1 MANIITQFL
10 IGLGISYDGKGAEQ
24 AEKDIDN
31 LGKSAEQAGGQMDDV
46 GKSLDKGVKTGVENS
61 KSRIMSLVTTFKA
74 AGLAMSGVAAGVGAA
89 WAFESK
95 KAQQAYDLN
104 NQLVTSRFGPTE
116 VYGLGALAEQRGG
129 DRQATTNS
137 LLNIERGIN
146 RIQTGDVGMIQQ
158 LAVAGIRVDNPTGRT
173 REDIYSDI
181 AGQFQRLDMTRQ
193 SNVADILGLDP
204 ATVRVWQEFGATTLE
219 VSKARAAE
227 LGYTEKHNAAL
238 NAINQTMIDTQQKF
252 ESLGNTI
259 ADMLVPDIT
268 SLSNTIS
275 GVVGRFDNW
284 LKNSKFGK
292 DASEVGLY
300 KAYENAMQSVPWIKK
315 ADDWINN
322 LGTNANDAII
332 NNKSS
337 TVETPAWGGTP
348 FWAKRENWVNDSDN
362 RTVDDGTLSALRRNN
377 SLYNPVNNIVNN
389 TTNTEQLPPWAWQ
402 PQRENWVNDS
412 DNRTVDD
419 DAISALR
426 RSNSLYN
433 LVTND
438 GSYGAE
444 ASPVTNNYAQQS
456 RQLSRVIESINRPI
470 QLNGNFTTQGD
481 VILDGNAIGRYTV
494 NHLETQVY
502 PQAIDQTRQR
512 SY

>member
-31 LGKSAEQAGGQMDDV
+31 LGKSAEKTGGQMDDV
-46 GKSLDKGVKTGVENS
+46 GKSLDQGVKTGVENS
-61 KSRIMSLVTTFKA
+61 KSRIMSLVATFKG

-104 NQLVTSRFGPTE
+104 NQLATSQFGPSE

-146 RIQTGDVGMIQQ
+146 RIQTGDAGMIQQ

-181 AGQFQRLDMTRQ
+181 AGQFQRLDTTRQ

-238 NAINQTMIDTQQKF
+238 DAINQTIIDTQQKM
-252 ESLGNTI
+252 EGLGNTI
-259 ADMLVPDIT
+259 ADVLAPSIKT
-268 SLSNTIS
+268 LSDSFLSAAT
-275 GVVGRFDNW
+275 GFTNW
-284 LKNSKFGK
+284 LKAHPDLPTDIISGNWYDKYI
-292 DASEVGLY
+292 VGS
-300 KAYENAMQSVPWIKK
+300 ANNTAEWIKEK
-315 ADDWINN
+315 TGFDTRDIGRSFSAENN
-322 LGTNANDAII
+322 PSKPDYDYTRKPEDKPYQSFVWQQPTKD
-332 NNKSS
+332 KS
-337 TVETPAWGGTP
+337 
-348 FWAKRENWVNDSDN
+348 
-362 RTVDDGTLSALRRNN
+362 
-377 SLYNPVNNIVNN
+377 I
-389 TTNTEQLPPWAWQ
+389 
-402 PQRENWVNDS
+402 
-412 DNRTVDD
+412 
-419 DAISALR
+419 
-426 RSNSLYN
+426 
-433 LVTND
+433 TND
-438 GSYGAE
+438 GSYSAE

-456 RQLSRVIESINRPI
+456 QQLTQIMESINRPI

>member
-10 IGLGISYDGKGAEQ
+10 IGLGISYDGKGAD
-24 AEKDIDN
+24 DIGRDLDELTDRARDASDSMDEVGDN
-31 LGKSAEQAGGQMDDV
+31 LGESVRRGSESA
-46 GKSLDKGVKTGVENS
+46 
-61 KSRIMSLVTTFKA
+61 KSRIMSLVATFKG

-104 NQLVTSRFGPTE
+104 NQLVTSQFGPTE

-158 LAVAGIRVDNPTGRT
+158 LAVAGIRIDNPTGRT

-181 AGQFQRLDMTRQ
+181 AGQFQRLDTTRQ
-193 SNVADILGLDP
+193 SNVAEVLGLDP

-227 LGYTEKHNAAL
+227 MGYTEKHNAAL
-238 NAINQTMIDTQQKF
+238 NAINQTMIDTQQKM
-252 ESLGNTI
+252 EGLGNSI
-259 ADMLVPDIT
+259 ADILAPSIKTLADDLLMLA
-268 SLSNTIS
+268 S
-275 GVVGRFDNW
+275 GVTNWMNNHRDLIDDISSGSWYDKYVVGSADKAAAWIGDKTGFDPRNVG
-284 LKNSKFGK
+284 KNTQDF
-292 DASEVGLY
+292 L
-300 KAYENAMQSVPWIKK
+300 NTT
-315 ADDWINN
+315 
-322 LGTNANDAII
+322 GT
-332 NNKSS
+332 
-337 TVETPAWGGTP
+337 TV
-348 FWAKRENWVNDSDN
+348 
-362 RTVDDGTLSALRRNN
+362 NN
-377 SLYNPVNNIVNN
+377 SIVNN
-389 TTNTEQLPPWAWQ
+389 TTNTEQLPPWVWQ
-402 PQRENWVNDS
+402 PQQG
-412 DNRTVDD
+412 
-419 DAISALR
+419 
-426 RSNSLYN
+426 NSSP
-433 LVTND
+433 VND

-444 ASPVTNNYAQQS
+444 ASPVTNNYTQQS
-456 RQLSRVIESINRPI
+456 QQLTQIMESINRPI

>member
-10 IGLGISYDGKGAEQ
+10 IGLGISYDGKGAD
-24 AEKDIDN
+24 DIGRDLDELTERAGDASDSMDEVGDN
-31 LGKSAEQAGGQMDDV
+31 LGESVRRGSESA
-46 GKSLDKGVKTGVENS
+46 
-61 KSRIMSLVTTFKA
+61 KSRIMSLVATFKG

-104 NQLVTSRFGPTE
+104 NQLVTSQFGPTE

-146 RIQTGDVGMIQQ
+146 RIQTGDAGMIQQ

-181 AGQFQRLDMTRQ
+181 AGQFQRLDTTRQ
-193 SNVADILGLDP
+193 SNVAEVLGLDP

-227 LGYTEKHNAAL
+227 MGYTEKHNAAL

-275 GVVGRFDNW
+275 SVVGRFDNW
-284 LKNSKFGK
+284 LKTSSFGK
-292 DASEVGLY
+292 DVSEHGIY
-300 KAYENAMQSVPWIKK
+300 KAYENAMQSIPWIKK
-315 ADDWINN
+315 MDDWINN
-322 LGTNANDAII
+322 LGTNANDTII

-362 RTVDDGTLSALRRNN
+362 RTVDDSTLSALRRNN
-377 SLYNPVNNIVNN
+377 SLYNPVTNIVNN
-389 TTNTEQLPPWAWQ
+389 TTNTEQLP
-402 PQRENWVNDS
+402 QRENSSPV
-412 DNRTVDD
+412 
-419 DAISALR
+419 
-426 RSNSLYN
+426 
-433 LVTND
+433 ND

-444 ASPVTNNYAQQS
+444 ASPVVNNYAQQS
-456 RQLSRVIESINRPI
+456 QQMSQIMESINRPI

>member
-31 LGKSAEQAGGQMDDV
+31 LGKSAQQAGSQMDDV
-46 GKSLDKGVKTGVENS
+46 GKSLDQGVKTGVENS
-61 KSRIMSLVTTFKA
+61 KSRIMSLVATFKG

-104 NQLVTSRFGPTE
+104 NQLATSQFGPTE

-181 AGQFQRLDMTRQ
+181 AGQFQRLDTTRQ
-193 SNVADILGLDP
+193 SNVAEVLGLDP

-227 LGYTEKHNAAL
+227 LGYTEQHNAAL
-238 NAINQTMIDTQQKF
+238 NAINQTILDTQQKM
-252 ESLGNTI
+252 EGLGNTI
-259 ADMLVPDIT
+259 ADILAPSIKTLADDLLT
-268 SLSNTIS
+268 LAS
-275 GVVGRFDNW
+275 GVTNWMNNHRDLIGDISSGSWYDKYVVGSADKAAAWVGDKTGFDPRNVG
-284 LKNSKFGK
+284 KNTQDF
-292 DASEVGLY
+292 L
-300 KAYENAMQSVPWIKK
+300 NTT
-315 ADDWINN
+315 
-322 LGTNANDAII
+322 GT
-332 NNKSS
+332 
-337 TVETPAWGGTP
+337 TV
-348 FWAKRENWVNDSDN
+348 
-362 RTVDDGTLSALRRNN
+362 NN
-377 SLYNPVNNIVNN
+377 SIVNN

-444 ASPVTNNYAQQS
+444 ASPVVNNYAQQS

>member
-31 LGKSAEQAGGQMDDV
+31 LGKSAQQAGGQMDDV

-61 KSRIMSLVTTFKA
+61 KSRIMSLVATFKG

-104 NQLVTSRFGPTE
+104 NQLATSQFGPTE

-146 RIQTGDVGMIQQ
+146 RIQTGDAGMIQQ

-173 REDIYSDI
+173 REDIYNDI

-227 LGYTEKHNAAL
+227 MGYTEKHNAAL

-259 ADMLVPDIT
+259 ADILAPSIKTLAD
-268 SLSNTIS
+268 SFLSAAT
-275 GVVGRFDNW
+275 GFTNW
-284 LKNSKFGK
+284 LKAHPDLPTDIISGNWY
-292 DASEVGLY
+292 DNYIVG
-300 KAYENAMQSVPWIKK
+300 S
-315 ADDWINN
+315 
-322 LGTNANDAII
+322 ANDTAEWVKEKTGFDPRNVGKKTQDFL
-332 NNKSS
+332 NNNGT
-337 TVETPAWGGTP
+337 TV
-348 FWAKRENWVNDSDN
+348 
-362 RTVDDGTLSALRRNN
+362 NN
-377 SLYNPVNNIVNN
+377 SIVNN

-402 PQRENWVNDS
+402 PQRENSSPV
-412 DNRTVDD
+412 
-419 DAISALR
+419 
-426 RSNSLYN
+426 
-433 LVTND
+433 ND

-456 RQLSRVIESINRPI
+456 QQLTQIMESINRPI

>member
-31 LGKSAEQAGGQMDDV
+31 LGKSAEQVGSQMDDV
-46 GKSLDKGVKTGVENS
+46 GKSLDQGVKTGVENS
-61 KSRIMSLVTTFKA
+61 KSRIMSLVATFKG

-104 NQLVTSRFGPTE
+104 NQLATSQFGPTE

-181 AGQFQRLDMTRQ
+181 AGQFQRLDTTRQ

-227 LGYTEKHNAAL
+227 LGYTEQHNAAL
-238 NAINQTMIDTQQKF
+238 NAINQTILDTQQKM
-252 ESLGNTI
+252 EGLANSI
-259 ADMLVPDIT
+259 ADILAPSIKNLADDLLT
-268 SLSNTIS
+268 LAS
-275 GVVGRFDNW
+275 GVTNWMNNHRDLIDDISSGSWYDKYVVGSADKAAAWVSDKTGFDPRNVG
-284 LKNSKFGK
+284 KNTQDFLNNNGK
-292 DASEVGLY
+292 S
-300 KAYENAMQSVPWIKK
+300 
-315 ADDWINN
+315 
-322 LGTNANDAII
+322 
-332 NNKSS
+332 
-337 TVETPAWGGTP
+337 
-348 FWAKRENWVNDSDN
+348 VNDSIIN
-362 RTVDDGTLSALRRNN
+362 GS
-377 SLYNPVNNIVNN
+377 VNN
-389 TTNTEQLPPWAWQ
+389 EQLPPWAMG
-402 PQRENWVNDS
+402 
-412 DNRTVDD
+412 
-419 DAISALR
+419 A
-426 RSNSLYN
+426 
-433 LVTND
+433 ND

-444 ASPVTNNYAQQS
+444 VSPVTNNYAQQS
-456 RQLSRVIESINRPI
+456 QQLTQIMESINRPI

>member
-61 KSRIMSLVTTFKA
+61 KSRIMSLVATFKG

-104 NQLVTSRFGPTE
+104 NQLVTSQFGPTE

-193 SNVADILGLDP
+193 SNVAEVLGLDP

-227 LGYTEKHNAAL
+227 LGYTEQHNAAL
-238 NAINQTMIDTQQKF
+238 NAINQTIIDTQQKM
-252 ESLGNTI
+252 EGLGNTI
-259 ADMLVPDIT
+259 ADILAPSIKTLADDLLT
-268 SLSNTIS
+268 LAS
-275 GVVGRFDNW
+275 GVTNWMNNHRDLIGDISSGSWYDNYVVG
-284 LKNSKFGK
+284 S
-292 DASEVGLY
+292 
-300 KAYENAMQSVPWIKK
+300 
-315 ADDWINN
+315 
-322 LGTNANDAII
+322 ANDAA
-332 NNKSS
+332 NYLRDNLGVDPRNVSKFFDNSRNQES
-337 TVETPAWGGTP
+337 DYTLKPDDKK
-348 FWAKRENWVNDSDN
+348 FWSQYRS
-362 RTVDDGTLSALRRNN
+362 
-377 SLYNPVNNIVNN
+377 IV
-389 TTNTEQLPPWAWQ
+389 
-402 PQRENWVNDS
+402 
-412 DNRTVDD
+412 
-419 DAISALR
+419 
-426 RSNSLYN
+426 
-433 LVTND
+433 ND

-456 RQLSRVIESINRPI
+456 RQLSRIIESINRPI

-481 VILDGNAIGRYTV
+481 VILDGNAIGRYTA

>member
-1 MANIITQFL
+1 MANVITQFL
-10 IGLGISYDGKGAEQ
+10 VGLGISYDGKGAD
-24 AEKDIDN
+24 DIGRDLDELTDRARDASDSMDEVGDN
-31 LGKSAEQAGGQMDDV
+31 LGESVRRGSESA
-46 GKSLDKGVKTGVENS
+46 

-104 NQLVTSRFGPTE
+104 NQLATSQFGPTE

-146 RIQTGDVGMIQQ
+146 RIQTGDAGMIQQ

-181 AGQFQRLDMTRQ
+181 AGQFQRLDTTRQ
-193 SNVADILGLDP
+193 SNVAEVLGLDP

-227 LGYTEKHNAAL
+227 LGYTEQHNAAL
-238 NAINQTMIDTQQKF
+238 NAINQTILDTQQKM
-252 ESLGNTI
+252 EGLGNTI
-259 ADMLVPDIT
+259 ADILAPSIKTLADDLLT
-268 SLSNTIS
+268 LAS
-275 GVVGRFDNW
+275 GVTNWMNNHRDLIDDISSGSWYDKYVVGSADKAATWIGDKTGFDPRNVG
-284 LKNSKFGK
+284 KNTQDFLNTTG
-292 DASEVGLY
+292 A
-300 KAYENAMQSVPWIKK
+300 
-315 ADDWINN
+315 
-322 LGTNANDAII
+322 
-332 NNKSS
+332 
-337 TVETPAWGGTP
+337 TV
-348 FWAKRENWVNDSDN
+348 
-362 RTVDDGTLSALRRNN
+362 NN
-377 SLYNPVNNIVNN
+377 SIVNN

-402 PQRENWVNDS
+402 PQRENSSPV
-412 DNRTVDD
+412 
-419 DAISALR
+419 
-426 RSNSLYN
+426 
-433 LVTND
+433 ND

-444 ASPVTNNYAQQS
+444 VSPVTDNYAQQS
-456 RQLSRVIESINRPI
+456 QQMNQIMESINRPI

>member
-1 MANIITQFL
+1 MANVITQFL
-10 IGLGISYDGKGAEQ
+10 IGLGISYNPRGAD
-24 AEKDIDN
+24 DIGRDLDELTDRAGDASDSMDEVGDN
-31 LGKSAEQAGGQMDDV
+31 LGESVRRGSESA
-46 GKSLDKGVKTGVENS
+46 
-61 KSRIMSLVTTFKA
+61 KSRIMSLVATFKG

-104 NQLVTSRFGPTE
+104 NQLVTSQFGPTE

-146 RIQTGDVGMIQQ
+146 RIQTGDAGMIQQ

-181 AGQFQRLDMTRQ
+181 AGQFQRLDTTRQ
-193 SNVADILGLDP
+193 SNVAEILGLDP

-227 LGYTEKHNAAL
+227 LGYTEQHNAAL
-238 NAINQTMIDTQQKF
+238 NAINQTILDTQQKM
-252 ESLGNTI
+252 EGLGNTI
-259 ADMLVPDIT
+259 ADILAPSIKNLADDLLT
-268 SLSNTIS
+268 LAS
-275 GVVGRFDNW
+275 GVTNWMNNHRDLIDDISTGSWYDKYVVGSADKAAAWVSDKTGFDPRNVG
-284 LKNSKFGK
+284 KNTQDFLNNNGK
-292 DASEVGLY
+292 S
-300 KAYENAMQSVPWIKK
+300 
-315 ADDWINN
+315 
-322 LGTNANDAII
+322 
-332 NNKSS
+332 
-337 TVETPAWGGTP
+337 
-348 FWAKRENWVNDSDN
+348 VNDSIIN
-362 RTVDDGTLSALRRNN
+362 GS
-377 SLYNPVNNIVNN
+377 VNN
-389 TTNTEQLPPWAWQ
+389 EQLPPWAMG
-402 PQRENWVNDS
+402 
-412 DNRTVDD
+412 
-419 DAISALR
+419 A
-426 RSNSLYN
+426 
-433 LVTND
+433 ND

-456 RQLSRVIESINRPI
+456 QQLTRIMESINRPI

>member
-1 MANIITQFL
+1 MANVIMQFL
-10 IGLGISYDGKGAEQ
+10 VGLGISYDGKAAEQ

-31 LGKSAEQAGGQMDDV
+31 LGKSAEKAGSQMDDV
-46 GKSLDKGVKTGVENS
+46 GKSLDNGVKTGVENS

-104 NQLVTSRFGPTE
+104 NQLVTSQFGPTE

-146 RIQTGDVGMIQQ
+146 RIQTGDAGMIQQ

-181 AGQFQRLDMTRQ
+181 AGQFQRLDTTRQ

-227 LGYTEKHNAAL
+227 MGYTEKHNAAL
-238 NAINQTMIDTQQKF
+238 NAINQTIIDTQQKF

-268 SLSNTIS
+268 SLSNAIS
-275 GVVGRFDNW
+275 SVVGRFDNW
-284 LKNSKFGK
+284 LKTSSFGK
-292 DASEVGLY
+292 DVSEHGLY
-300 KAYENAMQSVPWIKK
+300 KAYENAMQSIPWIKK
-315 ADDWINN
+315 MDDWINN
-322 LGTNANDAII
+322 LGTNANDATI

-362 RTVDDGTLSALRRNN
+362 RTVDDDTLSALRRNN
-377 SLYNPVNNIVNN
+377 SLYNPANDNILNN
-389 TTNTEQLPPWAWQ
+389 TTNTERLPQWG
-402 PQRENWVNDS
+402 
-412 DNRTVDD
+412 
-419 DAISALR
+419 
-426 RSNSLYN
+426 NSSP
-433 LVTND
+433 VND

-444 ASPVTNNYAQQS
+444 VSPMTDNYAQQS
-456 RQLSRVIESINRPI
+456 RQMSQIMESINRPI

>member
-31 LGKSAEQAGGQMDDV
+31 LGKSAEQAGSQMDDV
-46 GKSLDKGVKTGVENS
+46 GKSLDQGVKTGVENS
-61 KSRIMSLVTTFKA
+61 KSRIMSLVATFKG
-74 AGLAMSGVAAGVGAA
+74 AGLAISGVAAGVGAA

-104 NQLVTSRFGPTE
+104 NQLATSQFGPTE

-146 RIQTGDVGMIQQ
+146 RIQTGDAGMIQQ
-158 LAVAGIRVDNPTGRT
+158 LAVAGIRIDNPTGRT

-181 AGQFQRLDMTRQ
+181 AGQFQRLDTTRQ
-193 SNVADILGLDP
+193 SNVAEVLGLDP

-227 LGYTEKHNAAL
+227 MGYTEKHNAAL

-275 GVVGRFDNW
+275 GVVGRLDNW
-284 LKNSKFGK
+284 LKTSSFGK
-292 DASEVGLY
+292 DVSEHGLY
-300 KAYENAMQSVPWIKK
+300 KAYENAMQSIPWIKK
-315 ADDWINN
+315 MDDWINN
-322 LGTNANDAII
+322 LGTNANDATI

-348 FWAKRENWVNDSDN
+348 FWAKRENWINDSDN
-362 RTVDDGTLSALRRNN
+362 RTVDDATLSALRRNN
-377 SLYNPVNNIVNN
+377 SLYNPM
-389 TTNTEQLPPWAWQ
+389 
-402 PQRENWVNDS
+402 
-412 DNRTVDD
+412 
-419 DAISALR
+419 
-426 RSNSLYN
+426 
-433 LVTND
+433 TND

-444 ASPVTNNYAQQS
+444 ASPVVNNYAQQS
-456 RQLSRVIESINRPI
+456 QQMNQIMESINRPI

>member
-31 LGKSAEQAGGQMDDV
+31 LGKSAEKAGSQMDDV

-61 KSRIMSLVTTFKA
+61 KSRIMSLVATFKG

-104 NQLVTSRFGPTE
+104 NQLATSQFGPSE

-146 RIQTGDVGMIQQ
+146 RIQTGDAGMIQQ

-181 AGQFQRLDMTRQ
+181 AGQFQRLDTTRQ
-193 SNVADILGLDP
+193 SNVAEVLGLDP
-204 ATVRVWQEFGATTLE
+204 ATIRVWQEFGATTLE

-238 NAINQTMIDTQQKF
+238 DAINQTIIDTQQKM
-252 ESLGNTI
+252 EGLGNTI
-259 ADMLVPDIT
+259 ADVLAPSIKT
-268 SLSNTIS
+268 LSDSFLSAAT
-275 GVVGRFDNW
+275 GFTNW
-284 LKNSKFGK
+284 LKAHPDLPTDIISGNWYDKYIVGSANDTAEWIKEKTGFDTRNVGKNTQDFLNNNSK
-292 DASEVGLY
+292 S
-300 KAYENAMQSVPWIKK
+300 
-315 ADDWINN
+315 
-322 LGTNANDAII
+322 
-332 NNKSS
+332 
-337 TVETPAWGGTP
+337 
-348 FWAKRENWVNDSDN
+348 VNDS
-362 RTVDDGTLSALRRNN
+362 
-377 SLYNPVNNIVNN
+377 IVNGSVSN
-389 TTNTEQLPPWAWQ
+389 EQLPPWAMG
-402 PQRENWVNDS
+402 
-412 DNRTVDD
+412 
-419 DAISALR
+419 A
-426 RSNSLYN
+426 
-433 LVTND
+433 ND

-456 RQLSRVIESINRPI
+456 QQLTQIMESINRPI

>member
-1 MANIITQFL
+1 MANVITQFL
-10 IGLGISYDGKGAEQ
+10 VGLGISYDGKGAD
-24 AEKDIDN
+24 DIGRDLDELTDRARDASDSMDEVGDN
-31 LGKSAEQAGGQMDDV
+31 LGESVRRGSESA
-46 GKSLDKGVKTGVENS
+46 

-104 NQLVTSRFGPTE
+104 NQLVTSQFGPTE

-146 RIQTGDVGMIQQ
+146 RIQTGDAGMIQQ

-181 AGQFQRLDMTRQ
+181 AGQFQRLDTTRQ
-193 SNVADILGLDP
+193 SNVAEVLGLDP

-227 LGYTEKHNAAL
+227 LGYTEQHNAAL
-238 NAINQTMIDTQQKF
+238 NAINQTILDTQQKM
-252 ESLGNTI
+252 EGLGNTI
-259 ADMLVPDIT
+259 ADILAPSIKTLADDLLT
-268 SLSNTIS
+268 LAS
-275 GVVGRFDNW
+275 GVTNWMNNHRDLIDDISSGSWYDKYVVGSADKAATWIGDKTGFDPRNVG
-284 LKNSKFGK
+284 KNTQNFLNTTG
-292 DASEVGLY
+292 A
-300 KAYENAMQSVPWIKK
+300 
-315 ADDWINN
+315 
-322 LGTNANDAII
+322 
-332 NNKSS
+332 
-337 TVETPAWGGTP
+337 TV
-348 FWAKRENWVNDSDN
+348 
-362 RTVDDGTLSALRRNN
+362 NN
-377 SLYNPVNNIVNN
+377 SIVNN

-402 PQRENWVNDS
+402 PQRENSSPV
-412 DNRTVDD
+412 
-419 DAISALR
+419 
-426 RSNSLYN
+426 
-433 LVTND
+433 ND

-444 ASPVTNNYAQQS
+444 VSPVTDNYAQQS
-456 RQLSRVIESINRPI
+456 QQMNHIMESINRPI

>member
-10 IGLGISYDGKGAEQ
+10 IGLGISYDGKGADD
-24 AEKDIDN
+24 AEKDIDR
-31 LGKSAEQAGGQMDDV
+31 LGESAEKAGDQMDDV

-104 NQLVTSRFGPTE
+104 NQLATSQFGPTE

-173 REDIYSDI
+173 REDIYNDI
-181 AGQFQRLDMTRQ
+181 AGQFQRLDTTRQ
-193 SNVADILGLDP
+193 SNVAEVLGLDP
-204 ATVRVWQEFGATTLE
+204 ATVRVMQEYGSTTLD
-219 VSKARAAE
+219 VAKAKAAE
-227 LGYTEKHNAAL
+227 LGYTEQHNAAL
-238 NAINQTMIDTQQKF
+238 NAINQTILDTQQKM
-252 ESLGNTI
+252 EGLGNTI
-259 ADMLVPDIT
+259 ADILAPSIKTLADDLLT
-268 SLSNTIS
+268 LAS
-275 GVVGRFDNW
+275 GVTNWMNNHRDLIGDISSGSWYDKYVVGSADKAAAWVGDKTGFDPRNVG
-284 LKNSKFGK
+284 KNTQDF
-292 DASEVGLY
+292 L
-300 KAYENAMQSVPWIKK
+300 NTT
-315 ADDWINN
+315 
-322 LGTNANDAII
+322 GT
-332 NNKSS
+332 
-337 TVETPAWGGTP
+337 TV
-348 FWAKRENWVNDSDN
+348 
-362 RTVDDGTLSALRRNN
+362 NN
-377 SLYNPVNNIVNN
+377 SIVNN

-444 ASPVTNNYAQQS
+444 ASPVVNNYAQQS

>member
-1 MANIITQFL
+1 MANVITQFL
-10 IGLGISYDGKGAEQ
+10 VGLGISYDGKA
-24 AEKDIDN
+24 ADDIGRDLDELTDRARDASDSMDEVGDN
-31 LGKSAEQAGGQMDDV
+31 LGESVRRGSESA
-46 GKSLDKGVKTGVENS
+46 

-104 NQLVTSRFGPTE
+104 NQLVTSQFGPTE

-146 RIQTGDVGMIQQ
+146 RIQTGDAGMIQQ

-181 AGQFQRLDMTRQ
+181 AGQFQRLDTTRQ
-193 SNVADILGLDP
+193 SNVAEVLGLDP

-227 LGYTEKHNAAL
+227 LGYTEQHNAAL
-238 NAINQTMIDTQQKF
+238 NAINQTILDTQQKM
-252 ESLGNTI
+252 EGLGNTI
-259 ADMLVPDIT
+259 ADILAPSIKTLADDLLTLASSVTNWMNNHRDLIDDI
-268 SLSNTIS
+268 SS
-275 GVVGRFDNW
+275 GSWYDKYVVGSADKAATWIGDKTGFDPRNVG
-284 LKNSKFGK
+284 KNTQDFLNTTG
-292 DASEVGLY
+292 A
-300 KAYENAMQSVPWIKK
+300 
-315 ADDWINN
+315 
-322 LGTNANDAII
+322 
-332 NNKSS
+332 
-337 TVETPAWGGTP
+337 TV
-348 FWAKRENWVNDSDN
+348 
-362 RTVDDGTLSALRRNN
+362 NN
-377 SLYNPVNNIVNN
+377 SIVNN

-402 PQRENWVNDS
+402 PQRENSSPV
-412 DNRTVDD
+412 
-419 DAISALR
+419 
-426 RSNSLYN
+426 
-433 LVTND
+433 ND

-444 ASPVTNNYAQQS
+444 VSPVTDNYAQQS
-456 RQLSRVIESINRPI
+456 QQMNQIMESINRPI

>member
-1 MANIITQFL
+1 MANVITQFL
-10 IGLGISYDGKGAEQ
+10 VGLGISYDGKGAEQ

-31 LGKSAEQAGGQMDDV
+31 LGKSAEQAGSQMDDV

-104 NQLVTSRFGPTE
+104 NQLVTSQFGPTE

-227 LGYTEKHNAAL
+227 MGYTEQHNAAL

-275 GVVGRFDNW
+275 GVVGRLDNW
-284 LKNSKFGK
+284 LKTSSFGK
-292 DASEVGLY
+292 DVSEHGIY
-300 KAYENAMQSVPWIKK
+300 KAYENAMQSIPWIKK
-315 ADDWINN
+315 MDDWINN
-322 LGTNANDAII
+322 LGTNANDSII
-332 NNKSS
+332 DNKSS

-377 SLYNPVNNIVNN
+377 SLYNPATNDHIVNN
-389 TTNTEQLPPWAWQ
+389 TTNTEQLPLWAWQ
-402 PQRENWVNDS
+402 PQRENSSPV
-412 DNRTVDD
+412 
-419 DAISALR
+419 
-426 RSNSLYN
+426 
-433 LVTND
+433 ND

-444 ASPVTNNYAQQS
+444 VSPVTDNYAQQS
-456 RQLSRVIESINRPI
+456 RQMSRIMESINRPI

>member
-46 GKSLDKGVKTGVENS
+46 GKSLGKGVKTGVENS

-104 NQLVTSRFGPTE
+104 NQLATSQFGPTE

-146 RIQTGDVGMIQQ
+146 RIQTGDAGMIQQ

-238 NAINQTMIDTQQKF
+238 NAINQTIIDTQQKF

-259 ADMLVPDIT
+259 ADILAPSIKTLADDLLT
-268 SLSNTIS
+268 LAS
-275 GVVGRFDNW
+275 GVTNWMNNHRDLIDDISSGSWYDKYVVGSADKAAAWVSDKTGFDPRNVG
-284 LKNSKFGK
+284 KNTQDFLNNNGK
-292 DASEVGLY
+292 S
-300 KAYENAMQSVPWIKK
+300 
-315 ADDWINN
+315 
-322 LGTNANDAII
+322 
-332 NNKSS
+332 
-337 TVETPAWGGTP
+337 
-348 FWAKRENWVNDSDN
+348 VNDSIIN
-362 RTVDDGTLSALRRNN
+362 GSINN
-377 SLYNPVNNIVNN
+377 
-389 TTNTEQLPPWAWQ
+389 EQLPPWAMG
-402 PQRENWVNDS
+402 
-412 DNRTVDD
+412 
-419 DAISALR
+419 A
-426 RSNSLYN
+426 
-433 LVTND
+433 ND

-456 RQLSRVIESINRPI
+456 QQLTQIMESINRPI

>member
-1 MANIITQFL
+1 MANVITQFL
-10 IGLGISYDGKGAEQ
+10 VGLGISYDGKGAKKIE
-24 AEKDIDN
+24 DDLDN
-31 LGKSAEQAGGQMDDV
+31 LEEKFKKTAAEGEGLGAGLAAG
-46 GKSLDKGVKTGVENS
+46 LAKGIDIS
-61 KSRIMSLVTTFKA
+61 KSRIMSLVTTFKG

-104 NQLVTSRFGPTE
+104 NQLATSQFGPTE

-146 RIQTGDVGMIQQ
+146 RIQTGDAGMIQQ

-181 AGQFQRLDMTRQ
+181 AGQFQRLDTTRQ
-193 SNVADILGLDP
+193 SNVAEVLGLDP

-227 LGYTEKHNAAL
+227 LGYTEQHNAAL
-238 NAINQTMIDTQQKF
+238 NAINQTILDTQQKM
-252 ESLGNTI
+252 EGLGNTI
-259 ADMLVPDIT
+259 ADILAPSIKTLADDLLMLA
-268 SLSNTIS
+268 S
-275 GVVGRFDNW
+275 GVTNWMNNHRDLIDDISSGSWYDKYVVGSADKAAAWIGDKTGFDPRNVG
-284 LKNSKFGK
+284 KNTQDF
-292 DASEVGLY
+292 L
-300 KAYENAMQSVPWIKK
+300 NTT
-315 ADDWINN
+315 
-322 LGTNANDAII
+322 GT
-332 NNKSS
+332 
-337 TVETPAWGGTP
+337 TV
-348 FWAKRENWVNDSDN
+348 
-362 RTVDDGTLSALRRNN
+362 NN
-377 SLYNPVNNIVNN
+377 SIVNNTTNTEQLPPWTWQPQQENSSPVNNSIVNN

-402 PQRENWVNDS
+402 PQRENSSPV
-412 DNRTVDD
+412 
-419 DAISALR
+419 
-426 RSNSLYN
+426 
-433 LVTND
+433 ND

-444 ASPVTNNYAQQS
+444 VSPVTDNYAQQS
-456 RQLSRVIESINRPI
+456 QQMSQIMESINRPI

>member
-1 MANIITQFL
+1 MANVITQFL
-10 IGLGISYDGKGAEQ
+10 IGLGISYNPRGAD
-24 AEKDIDN
+24 DIGRDLDELTDRARDASDSMDEVGDN
-31 LGKSAEQAGGQMDDV
+31 LGESVRRGSESA
-46 GKSLDKGVKTGVENS
+46 
-61 KSRIMSLVTTFKA
+61 KSRIMSLVATFKG

-104 NQLVTSRFGPTE
+104 NQLVTSQFGPTE

-146 RIQTGDVGMIQQ
+146 RIQTGDAGMIQQ

-181 AGQFQRLDMTRQ
+181 AGQFQRLDTTRQ

-227 LGYTEKHNAAL
+227 LGYTEQHNAAL
-238 NAINQTMIDTQQKF
+238 NAINQTILDTQQKM
-252 ESLGNTI
+252 EGLGNTI
-259 ADMLVPDIT
+259 ADILAPSIKTLADDLLT
-268 SLSNTIS
+268 LAS
-275 GVVGRFDNW
+275 GVTNWMNNHRDLIDDISSGSWYDKYVVGSADKTAAWIGDKTGFDPRNVG
-284 LKNSKFGK
+284 KNTQDFLNNNGK
-292 DASEVGLY
+292 S
-300 KAYENAMQSVPWIKK
+300 
-315 ADDWINN
+315 
-322 LGTNANDAII
+322 
-332 NNKSS
+332 
-337 TVETPAWGGTP
+337 
-348 FWAKRENWVNDSDN
+348 VNDSIIS
-362 RTVDDGTLSALRRNN
+362 GG
-377 SLYNPVNNIVNN
+377 VNN
-389 TTNTEQLPPWAWQ
+389 EQLPPWAMG
-402 PQRENWVNDS
+402 
-412 DNRTVDD
+412 
-419 DAISALR
+419 A
-426 RSNSLYN
+426 
-433 LVTND
+433 ND

-456 RQLSRVIESINRPI
+456 QQMTQIMESINRPI

>member
-1 MANIITQFL
+1 MANVITQFL
-10 IGLGISYDGKGAEQ
+10 VGLGISYDGKGAKKIE
-24 AEKDIDN
+24 DDLDN
-31 LGKSAEQAGGQMDDV
+31 LGEKFKKTAAEGEGLGAGLAAG
-46 GKSLDKGVKTGVENS
+46 LAKGIDIS
-61 KSRIMSLVTTFKA
+61 KSRIMSLVATFKG

-104 NQLVTSRFGPTE
+104 NQLATSQFEPTE

-146 RIQTGDVGMIQQ
+146 RIQTGDAGMIQQ

-181 AGQFQRLDMTRQ
+181 AGQFQRLDTTRQ
-193 SNVADILGLDP
+193 SNVAEVLGLDP
-204 ATVRVWQEFGATTLE
+204 ATVRVWQEFGTTTLE

-227 LGYTEKHNAAL
+227 LGYTEQHNAAL
-238 NAINQTMIDTQQKF
+238 NAINQTILDTQQKM
-252 ESLGNTI
+252 EGLGNTI
-259 ADMLVPDIT
+259 ADILAPSIKTLADDLLT
-268 SLSNTIS
+268 LAS
-275 GVVGRFDNW
+275 GVTNWMNNHRDLIDDISSGSWYDKYVVGSADKAAAWIGDKTGFDPRNVG
-284 LKNSKFGK
+284 KNTQDF
-292 DASEVGLY
+292 L
-300 KAYENAMQSVPWIKK
+300 NTT
-315 ADDWINN
+315 
-322 LGTNANDAII
+322 GT
-332 NNKSS
+332 
-337 TVETPAWGGTP
+337 TV
-348 FWAKRENWVNDSDN
+348 
-362 RTVDDGTLSALRRNN
+362 NN
-377 SLYNPVNNIVNN
+377 SIVNN

-402 PQRENWVNDS
+402 PQRENSSPVNYII
-412 DNRTVDD
+412 NNTTNTEQLPQRE
-419 DAISALR
+419 
-426 RSNSLYN
+426 NSSP
-433 LVTND
+433 VND

-456 RQLSRVIESINRPI
+456 QQMSQIMESINRPI

-481 VILDGNAIGRYTV
+481 VILDGNAIGRYAV

>member
-1 MANIITQFL
+1 MANVITQFL
-10 IGLGISYDGKGAEQ
+10 VGLGISYDGKGAEQ

-31 LGKSAEQAGGQMDDV
+31 LGKSAEKAGSQMDDV
-46 GKSLDKGVKTGVENS
+46 GKSLDNGVKTGVENS
-61 KSRIMSLVTTFKA
+61 KSRIMSLVATFKG

-104 NQLVTSRFGPTE
+104 NQLATSQFGPTE

-146 RIQTGDVGMIQQ
+146 RIQTGDTGMIQQ

-181 AGQFQRLDMTRQ
+181 AGQFQRLDTTRQ

-204 ATVRVWQEFGATTLE
+204 ATIRVWQEFGATTLE

-238 NAINQTMIDTQQKF
+238 DAINQTIIDTQQKM
-252 ESLGNTI
+252 EGLGNTI
-259 ADMLVPDIT
+259 ADVLAPSIKT
-268 SLSNTIS
+268 LSDSFLSAAT
-275 GVVGRFDNW
+275 GFTNW
-284 LKNSKFGK
+284 LKAHPDLPTDIVSGNWYDKYI
-292 DASEVGLY
+292 VGS
-300 KAYENAMQSVPWIKK
+300 ANNTAEWIKEK
-315 ADDWINN
+315 TGFDTRDI
-322 LGTNANDAII
+322 GR
-332 NNKSS
+332 S
-337 TVETPAWGGTP
+337 
-348 FWAKRENWVNDSDN
+348 F
-362 RTVDDGTLSALRRNN
+362 SAENN
-377 SLYNPVNNIVNN
+377 SPKPDYDYTRKPEDKPQQSFVW
-389 TTNTEQLPPWAWQ
+389 QQ
-402 PQRENWVNDS
+402 PQQENLSPV
-412 DNRTVDD
+412 
-419 DAISALR
+419 
-426 RSNSLYN
+426 
-433 LVTND
+433 ND
-438 GSYGAE
+438 GSYSAE
-444 ASPVTNNYAQQS
+444 ASPVVNNYVQQS
-456 RQLSRVIESINRPI
+456 QQMSQIMESINRPI
-470 QLNGNFTTQGD
+470 QINGNFTTQGD

>member
-1 MANIITQFL
+1 MANVITQFL
-10 IGLGISYDGKGAEQ
+10 VGLGISYDGKGAEQ

-31 LGKSAEQAGGQMDDV
+31 LGKSAEQAGGRMDDV

-61 KSRIMSLVTTFKA
+61 KSRIMSLVATFKG
-74 AGLAMSGVAAGVGAA
+74 AGLAMSGVAASVGAA

-104 NQLVTSRFGPTE
+104 NQLATSQFGPTE

-146 RIQTGDVGMIQQ
+146 RIQTGDAGMIQQ

-181 AGQFQRLDMTRQ
+181 AGQFQRLDTTRQ
-193 SNVADILGLDP
+193 SNVAEVLGLDP

-238 NAINQTMIDTQQKF
+238 NAINQTILDTQQKM
-252 ESLGNTI
+252 EGLGNTI
-259 ADMLVPDIT
+259 ADILAPSIKYLADDLFT
-268 SLSNTIS
+268 LAS
-275 GVVGRFDNW
+275 GVTNWMDNHRELIDDVFSGSWYDKYVVGSADKAAAWISDKTGFDPRN
-284 LKNSKFGK
+284 
-292 DASEVGLY
+292 VG
-300 KAYENAMQSVPWIKK
+300 ENTQEFLDSA
-315 ADDWINN
+315 
-322 LGTNANDAII
+322 GTII
-332 NNKSS
+332 NNSV
-337 TVETPAWGGTP
+337 T
-348 FWAKRENWVNDSDN
+348 
-362 RTVDDGTLSALRRNN
+362 
-377 SLYNPVNNIVNN
+377 NN

-402 PQRENWVNDS
+402 PRRENLFLVGNATNTERLPQWE
-412 DNRTVDD
+412 
-419 DAISALR
+419 
-426 RSNSLYN
+426 NSSP
-433 LVTND
+433 VND

-444 ASPVTNNYAQQS
+444 VSPMTDNYAQQS
-456 RQLSRVIESINRPI
+456 RQMSQIMESINRPI

>member
-31 LGKSAEQAGGQMDDV
+31 LGKSAEQAGSQMDDV

-104 NQLVTSRFGPTE
+104 NQLVTSQFGPTE

-181 AGQFQRLDMTRQ
+181 AGQFQRLDTTRQ
-193 SNVADILGLDP
+193 SNVAEVLGLDP

-227 LGYTEKHNAAL
+227 MGYTEKHNAAL
-238 NAINQTMIDTQQKF
+238 NAINQTIIDTQQKF

-275 GVVGRFDNW
+275 GVVGRLDNW
-284 LKNSKFGK
+284 LKTSSFGK
-292 DASEVGLY
+292 DVSEHGIY
-300 KAYENAMQSVPWIKK
+300 KAYENAMQSIPWIKK
-315 ADDWINN
+315 MDDWINN
-322 LGTNANDAII
+322 LGTNANDSII
-332 NNKSS
+332 DNKSS

-348 FWAKRENWVNDSDN
+348 FWAKRENWINDSDN

-377 SLYNPVNNIVNN
+377 SLYNPATNDHIVNN
-389 TTNTEQLPPWAWQ
+389 TTNTEQLPLWAWQ
-402 PQRENWVNDS
+402 PQRENSSPV
-412 DNRTVDD
+412 
-419 DAISALR
+419 
-426 RSNSLYN
+426 
-433 LVTND
+433 ND

-444 ASPVTNNYAQQS
+444 VSPVTDNYAQQS
-456 RQLSRVIESINRPI
+456 RQMSRIMESINRPI

>member
-1 MANIITQFL
+1 MANVITQFL
-10 IGLGISYDGKGAEQ
+10 VGLGISYDGKGAD
-24 AEKDIDN
+24 DIGRDLDELTDRARDASDSMDEVGDN
-31 LGKSAEQAGGQMDDV
+31 LGESVRRGSESA
-46 GKSLDKGVKTGVENS
+46 

-104 NQLVTSRFGPTE
+104 NQLVTSQFGPTE

-146 RIQTGDVGMIQQ
+146 RIQTGDAGMIQQ

-181 AGQFQRLDMTRQ
+181 AGQFQRLDTTRQ
-193 SNVADILGLDP
+193 SNVAEVLGLDP

-227 LGYTEKHNAAL
+227 LGYTEQHNAAL
-238 NAINQTMIDTQQKF
+238 NAINQTILDTQQKM
-252 ESLGNTI
+252 EGLGNTI
-259 ADMLVPDIT
+259 ADILAPSIKTLADDLLT
-268 SLSNTIS
+268 LAS
-275 GVVGRFDNW
+275 GVTNWMNNHRDLIDDISSGSWYDKYVVGSADKAATWIGDKTGFDPRNVG
-284 LKNSKFGK
+284 KNTQDFLNTTG
-292 DASEVGLY
+292 A
-300 KAYENAMQSVPWIKK
+300 
-315 ADDWINN
+315 
-322 LGTNANDAII
+322 
-332 NNKSS
+332 
-337 TVETPAWGGTP
+337 TV
-348 FWAKRENWVNDSDN
+348 
-362 RTVDDGTLSALRRNN
+362 NN
-377 SLYNPVNNIVNN
+377 SIVNN

-402 PQRENWVNDS
+402 PQWENSSPV
-412 DNRTVDD
+412 
-419 DAISALR
+419 
-426 RSNSLYN
+426 
-433 LVTND
+433 ND

-444 ASPVTNNYAQQS
+444 VSPVTDNYAQQS
-456 RQLSRVIESINRPI
+456 QQMNQIMESINRPI

>member
-1 MANIITQFL
+1 MANVITQFL
-10 IGLGISYDGKGAEQ
+10 VGLGISYDGKGAEKI
-24 AEKDIDN
+24 EDDLDN
-31 LGKSAEQAGGQMDDV
+31 LGEKFKKTAAEGEGLGAGLAAG
-46 GKSLDKGVKTGVENS
+46 LAKGIDIS
-61 KSRIMSLVTTFKA
+61 KSRIMSLVATFKG

-95 KAQQAYDLN
+95 KAQQTYDLN
-104 NQLVTSRFGPTE
+104 NQLATSQFGPTE

-146 RIQTGDVGMIQQ
+146 RIQTGDAGMIQQ

-181 AGQFQRLDMTRQ
+181 AGQFQRLDTTRQ

-238 NAINQTMIDTQQKF
+238 DAINQTIIDTQQKM
-252 ESLGNTI
+252 EGLGNTI
-259 ADMLVPDIT
+259 ADVLAPSIKT
-268 SLSNTIS
+268 LSDSFLSAAT
-275 GVVGRFDNW
+275 GFTNW
-284 LKNSKFGK
+284 LKAHPDLPTDIISGNWYDKYI
-292 DASEVGLY
+292 VGS
-300 KAYENAMQSVPWIKK
+300 ANDTAEWIKEK
-315 ADDWINN
+315 TGFDTRNIGRSFSAENN
-322 LGTNANDAII
+322 PPKPGYDYTRKPEDKPYQSFVWQQPAKD
-332 NNKSS
+332 KS
-337 TVETPAWGGTP
+337 
-348 FWAKRENWVNDSDN
+348 
-362 RTVDDGTLSALRRNN
+362 
-377 SLYNPVNNIVNN
+377 I
-389 TTNTEQLPPWAWQ
+389 
-402 PQRENWVNDS
+402 
-412 DNRTVDD
+412 
-419 DAISALR
+419 
-426 RSNSLYN
+426 
-433 LVTND
+433 TND

-444 ASPVTNNYAQQS
+444 ASPMTDNYAQQS
-456 RQLSRVIESINRPI
+456 RQISQIMESINRPI
-470 QLNGNFTTQGD
+470 QINGNFTTQGD

>member
-31 LGKSAEQAGGQMDDV
+31 LGKSAEQAGSQMDDI
-46 GKSLDKGVKTGVENS
+46 GKSLDKGVKTGIENS
-61 KSRIMSLVTTFKA
+61 KSRIMSLVATFKG

-104 NQLVTSRFGPTE
+104 NQLVTSQFGPTE

-146 RIQTGDVGMIQQ
+146 RIQTGDAGMIQQ

-173 REDIYSDI
+173 REDIYGDI
-181 AGQFQRLDMTRQ
+181 AGQFQRLDTTRQ
-193 SNVADILGLDP
+193 SNVAEVLGLDP

-227 LGYTEKHNAAL
+227 LGYTEQHNAAL
-238 NAINQTMIDTQQKF
+238 NAINQTILDTQQKM
-252 ESLGNTI
+252 EGLGNTI
-259 ADMLVPDIT
+259 ADILAPSIKTLADDLLT
-268 SLSNTIS
+268 LAS
-275 GVVGRFDNW
+275 GVTNWMNNHRDLIGDISSGSWYDKYVVGSADKAAAWIGDKTGFDPRNVG
-284 LKNSKFGK
+284 KNTQDF
-292 DASEVGLY
+292 L
-300 KAYENAMQSVPWIKK
+300 NTT
-315 ADDWINN
+315 
-322 LGTNANDAII
+322 GT
-332 NNKSS
+332 
-337 TVETPAWGGTP
+337 TV
-348 FWAKRENWVNDSDN
+348 
-362 RTVDDGTLSALRRNN
+362 NN
-377 SLYNPVNNIVNN
+377 SIVNN

-444 ASPVTNNYAQQS
+444 ASPVVNNYAQQS

-481 VILDGNAIGRYTV
+481 VILDGNAIGRYAV

-502 PQAIDQTRQR
+502 PQTIDQTRQR

>member
-104 NQLVTSRFGPTE
+104 NQLATSQFGPTE

-137 LLNIERGIN
+137 LLNIEHGIN
-146 RIQTGDVGMIQQ
+146 RIQTGDAGMIQQ

-181 AGQFQRLDMTRQ
+181 AGQFQRLDTTRQ
-193 SNVADILGLDP
+193 SNVAEVLGLDP

-227 LGYTEKHNAAL
+227 MGYTEKHNAAL

-284 LKNSKFGK
+284 LKTSSFGK
-292 DASEVGLY
+292 DVSEHGLY
-300 KAYENAMQSVPWIKK
+300 KAYENAMQSIPWIKK
-315 ADDWINN
+315 MDDWINN
-322 LGTNANDAII
+322 LGTNANDATI

-362 RTVDDGTLSALRRNN
+362 RTVDDDTLSALRRNN
-377 SLYNPVNNIVNN
+377 SLYNPVTNIVNN
-389 TTNTEQLPPWAWQ
+389 TTNTEQLPQW
-402 PQRENWVNDS
+402 ENSSPV
-412 DNRTVDD
+412 
-419 DAISALR
+419 
-426 RSNSLYN
+426 
-433 LVTND
+433 ND

-456 RQLSRVIESINRPI
+456 QQLTQIMESINRPI

-481 VILDGNAIGRYTV
+481 VILDGNAIGHYTI

>member
-1 MANIITQFL
+1 MANVITQFL
-10 IGLGISYDGKGAEQ
+10 VGLGISYDGKGAEQ

-31 LGKSAEQAGGQMDDV
+31 LGKSAEQAGGRMDDV

-61 KSRIMSLVTTFKA
+61 KSRIMSLVATFKG
-74 AGLAMSGVAAGVGAA
+74 AGLAMSGVAASVGAA

-104 NQLVTSRFGPTE
+104 NQLATSQFGPTE

-146 RIQTGDVGMIQQ
+146 RIQTGDAGMIQQ

-181 AGQFQRLDMTRQ
+181 AGQFQRLDTTRQ
-193 SNVADILGLDP
+193 SNVAEVLGLDP

-238 NAINQTMIDTQQKF
+238 NAINQTILDTQQKM
-252 ESLGNTI
+252 EGLGNTI
-259 ADMLVPDIT
+259 ADILAPSIKYLADDLFT
-268 SLSNTIS
+268 LAS
-275 GVVGRFDNW
+275 GVTNWMDNHRELIDDVFSGSWYDKYVVGSADKAAAWISDKTGFDPRN
-284 LKNSKFGK
+284 
-292 DASEVGLY
+292 VG
-300 KAYENAMQSVPWIKK
+300 ENTQEFLDSA
-315 ADDWINN
+315 
-322 LGTNANDAII
+322 GTII
-332 NNKSS
+332 NNS
-337 TVETPAWGGTP
+337 V
-348 FWAKRENWVNDSDN
+348 
-362 RTVDDGTLSALRRNN
+362 
-377 SLYNPVNNIVNN
+377 INN

-402 PQRENWVNDS
+402 PRRENLFLVGNATNTERLPQWE
-412 DNRTVDD
+412 
-419 DAISALR
+419 
-426 RSNSLYN
+426 NSSP
-433 LVTND
+433 VND

-444 ASPVTNNYAQQS
+444 VSPMTDNYARQS
-456 RQLSRVIESINRPI
+456 RQMSQIMESINRPI

>member
-10 IGLGISYDGKGAEQ
+10 VGLGISYDSKGAEQ

-31 LGKSAEQAGGQMDDV
+31 LSKSAEQAGSRMDDV
-46 GKSLDKGVKTGVENS
+46 GKSLDQGVKTGVENS
-61 KSRIMSLVTTFKA
+61 KSRIMSLVATFKG

-104 NQLVTSRFGPTE
+104 NQLATSQFGSTE
-116 VYGLGALAEQRGG
+116 VYGLGVLAEQRGG

-146 RIQTGDVGMIQQ
+146 RIQTGDAGMIQQ

-204 ATVRVWQEFGATTLE
+204 ATVRVWQDFGATTLE

-227 LGYTEKHNAAL
+227 LGYTEQHNAAL
-238 NAINQTMIDTQQKF
+238 DAINQTILDTQQKM
-252 ESLGNTI
+252 EGLGNSI
-259 ADMLVPDIT
+259 ADVLAPSVKT
-268 SLSNTIS
+268 LSDSFLSAAT
-275 GVVGRFDNW
+275 GFTNW
-284 LKNSKFGK
+284 LKAHPDLPTDIVSGNWYDKYI
-292 DASEVGLY
+292 VGS
-300 KAYENAMQSVPWIKK
+300 ANNTAEWIKEK
-315 ADDWINN
+315 TGFDTRNVGKNIQDFLNTT
-322 LGTNANDAII
+322 G
-332 NNKSS
+332 K
-337 TVETPAWGGTP
+337 
-348 FWAKRENWVNDSDN
+348 
-362 RTVDDGTLSALRRNN
+362 TVD
-377 SLYNPVNNIVNN
+377 NNIVNN

-402 PQRENWVNDS
+402 PQQENSSPV
-412 DNRTVDD
+412 
-419 DAISALR
+419 
-426 RSNSLYN
+426 
-433 LVTND
+433 ND

-456 RQLSRVIESINRPI
+456 QQLNQIMESINRPI

>member
-1 MANIITQFL
+1 MANVITQFL
-10 IGLGISYDGKGAEQ
+10 IGLGISYDGKGAD
-24 AEKDIDN
+24 DIGRDLDELTDRARDASDSMDEVGDN
-31 LGKSAEQAGGQMDDV
+31 LGESVRRGSESA
-46 GKSLDKGVKTGVENS
+46 

-104 NQLVTSRFGPTE
+104 NQLVTSQFGPTE

-181 AGQFQRLDMTRQ
+181 AGQFQRLDTTRQ
-193 SNVADILGLDP
+193 SNVAEVLGLDP

-227 LGYTEKHNAAL
+227 MGYTEKHNTAL

-284 LKNSKFGK
+284 LKTSSFGK
-292 DASEVGLY
+292 DVSEHGIY
-300 KAYENAMQSVPWIKK
+300 NAYENAMQSVPWIKK
-315 ADDWINN
+315 MDDWINN
-322 LGTNANDAII
+322 LGTNANGAII

-348 FWAKRENWVNDSDN
+348 FWAK
-362 RTVDDGTLSALRRNN
+362 
-377 SLYNPVNNIVNN
+377 
-389 TTNTEQLPPWAWQ
+389 
-402 PQRENWVNDS
+402 RENWVNDS

-444 ASPVTNNYAQQS
+444 ASPVVNNYAQQS
-456 RQLSRVIESINRPI
+456 RQLSRIIESINRPI

-481 VILDGNAIGRYTV
+481 VILDGNAIGRYAV

>member
-31 LGKSAEQAGGQMDDV
+31 LGKSAEKAGSQMDDV

-61 KSRIMSLVTTFKA
+61 KSRIMSLVATFKG

-104 NQLVTSRFGPTE
+104 NQLATSQFGPTE

-146 RIQTGDVGMIQQ
+146 RIQTGDAGMIQQ

-181 AGQFQRLDMTRQ
+181 AGQFQRLDTTRQ
-193 SNVADILGLDP
+193 SNVAEVLGLDP

-238 NAINQTMIDTQQKF
+238 DAINQTIIDTQQKM
-252 ESLGNTI
+252 EGLGNTI
-259 ADMLVPDIT
+259 ADILAPSIKT
-268 SLSNTIS
+268 LSDSFLSAAT
-275 GVVGRFDNW
+275 GFTNW
-284 LKNSKFGK
+284 LKAHPDLPTDIISGNWYDKYI
-292 DASEVGLY
+292 VG
-300 KAYENAMQSVPWIKK
+300 S
-315 ADDWINN
+315 
-322 LGTNANDAII
+322 ANDAAEWIKEKTGFDTR
-332 NNKSS
+332 NVGKN
-337 TVETPAWGGTP
+337 TQDFLNTTGTT
-348 FWAKRENWVNDSDN
+348 VNDS
-362 RTVDDGTLSALRRNN
+362 
-377 SLYNPVNNIVNN
+377 IVNGSVSN
-389 TTNTEQLPPWAWQ
+389 EQLPPWAMG
-402 PQRENWVNDS
+402 
-412 DNRTVDD
+412 
-419 DAISALR
+419 A
-426 RSNSLYN
+426 
-433 LVTND
+433 ND

-456 RQLSRVIESINRPI
+456 QQLTQIMESINRPI

>member
-1 MANIITQFL
+1 MANVITQFL
-10 IGLGISYDGKGAEQ
+10 VGLGISYDGKGAD
-24 AEKDIDN
+24 DIGRDLDELTDRARDASDSMDEVGDN
-31 LGKSAEQAGGQMDDV
+31 LGESVRRGSESA
-46 GKSLDKGVKTGVENS
+46 

-104 NQLVTSRFGPTE
+104 NQLVTSQFGPTE

-146 RIQTGDVGMIQQ
+146 RIQTGDAGMIQQ

-181 AGQFQRLDMTRQ
+181 AGQFQRLDTTRQ
-193 SNVADILGLDP
+193 SNVAEVLGLDP

-227 LGYTEKHNAAL
+227 LGYTEQHNAAL
-238 NAINQTMIDTQQKF
+238 NAINQTILDTQQKM
-252 ESLGNTI
+252 EGLGNTI
-259 ADMLVPDIT
+259 ADILAPSIKTLADDLLT
-268 SLSNTIS
+268 LAS
-275 GVVGRFDNW
+275 GVTNWMNNHRDLIDDISSGSWYDKYVVGSADKAATWIGDKTGFDPRNVG
-284 LKNSKFGK
+284 KNTQDFLNTTG
-292 DASEVGLY
+292 A
-300 KAYENAMQSVPWIKK
+300 
-315 ADDWINN
+315 
-322 LGTNANDAII
+322 
-332 NNKSS
+332 
-337 TVETPAWGGTP
+337 TV
-348 FWAKRENWVNDSDN
+348 
-362 RTVDDGTLSALRRNN
+362 NN
-377 SLYNPVNNIVNN
+377 SIVNN

-402 PQRENWVNDS
+402 PQRENSSPV
-412 DNRTVDD
+412 
-419 DAISALR
+419 
-426 RSNSLYN
+426 
-433 LVTND
+433 ND

-444 ASPVTNNYAQQS
+444 VSPVTDNYAQQS
-456 RQLSRVIESINRPI
+456 QQMNQIMESINRPI

>member
-1 MANIITQFL
+1 MANVITQFL
-10 IGLGISYDGKGAEQ
+10 VGLGISYDSKGAEQ

-31 LGKSAEQAGGQMDDV
+31 LGKSAEKAGGRMDDV

-61 KSRIMSLVTTFKA
+61 KSRILSLAATFKFA
-74 AGLAMSGVAAGVGAA
+74 ELAITKGAEKIGDA
-89 WAFESK
+89 MTFEFR

-104 NQLVTSRFGPTE
+104 NQLATSQFGPTE
-116 VYGLGALAEQRGG
+116 VYGLGILAEQRGG

-146 RIQTGDVGMIQQ
+146 RIQTGDAGMIQQ
-158 LAVAGIRVDNPTGRT
+158 LAVAGIRIDNPTGRT

-181 AGQFQRLDMTRQ
+181 AGQFQRLDTTRQ
-193 SNVADILGLDP
+193 SNVAEVLGLDP
-204 ATVRVWQEFGATTLE
+204 ATVRVMQEYGSTTLD
-219 VSKARAAE
+219 VAKAKAAE
-227 LGYTEKHNAAL
+227 LGYTEQHNAAL
-238 NAINQTMIDTQQKF
+238 NAINQTILDTQQKM
-252 ESLGNTI
+252 EGLGNTI

-275 GVVGRFDNW
+275 SVVGRFDNW
-284 LKNSKFGK
+284 LKTSSFGK
-292 DASEVGLY
+292 DVSEHGLY
-300 KAYENAMQSVPWIKK
+300 KAYENAMQSIPWIKK
-315 ADDWINN
+315 MDDWINN
-322 LGTNANDAII
+322 LGTNANDATI

-362 RTVDDGTLSALRRNN
+362 RTADDDTLSALRRNN
-377 SLYNPVNNIVNN
+377 SLYNPTNNNIVNN
-389 TTNTEQLPPWAWQ
+389 TTNTEQLPQW
-402 PQRENWVNDS
+402 ENSSPV
-412 DNRTVDD
+412 
-419 DAISALR
+419 
-426 RSNSLYN
+426 
-433 LVTND
+433 ND

-444 ASPVTNNYAQQS
+444 VSPVTDNYAQQS
-456 RQLSRVIESINRPI
+456 RQMSQIMESINRPI

>member
-1 MANIITQFL
+1 MANVITQFL
-10 IGLGISYDGKGAEQ
+10 VGLGISYDGKGAEQ

-31 LGKSAEQAGGQMDDV
+31 LGKSAEQAGSRMDDV
-46 GKSLDKGVKTGVENS
+46 GKSLDQGVKTGVENS
-61 KSRIMSLVTTFKA
+61 KSRIMSLVATFKG

-104 NQLVTSRFGPTE
+104 NQLATSQFGPTE

-146 RIQTGDVGMIQQ
+146 RIQTGDAGMIQQ

-181 AGQFQRLDMTRQ
+181 AGQFQRLDTTRQ

-238 NAINQTMIDTQQKF
+238 DAINQTIIDTQQKM
-252 ESLGNTI
+252 EGLGNTI
-259 ADMLVPDIT
+259 ADVLAPSIKT
-268 SLSNTIS
+268 LSDSFLSAAT
-275 GVVGRFDNW
+275 GFTNW
-284 LKNSKFGK
+284 LKAHPDLPTDIVSGNWYDKYI
-292 DASEVGLY
+292 VGS
-300 KAYENAMQSVPWIKK
+300 ANDTAEWIKEK
-315 ADDWINN
+315 TGFDTRNIGRSFSAENN
-322 LGTNANDAII
+322 
-332 NNKSS
+332 
-337 TVETPAWGGTP
+337 
-348 FWAKRENWVNDSDN
+348 
-362 RTVDDGTLSALRRNN
+362 
-377 SLYNPVNNIVNN
+377 
-389 TTNTEQLPPWAWQ
+389 PPKPDYDYTRKPEDKPYQSFVWQQ
-402 PQRENWVNDS
+402 PQRENLSPV
-412 DNRTVDD
+412 
-419 DAISALR
+419 
-426 RSNSLYN
+426 
-433 LVTND
+433 ND

-456 RQLSRVIESINRPI
+456 QQLNQIMESINRPI